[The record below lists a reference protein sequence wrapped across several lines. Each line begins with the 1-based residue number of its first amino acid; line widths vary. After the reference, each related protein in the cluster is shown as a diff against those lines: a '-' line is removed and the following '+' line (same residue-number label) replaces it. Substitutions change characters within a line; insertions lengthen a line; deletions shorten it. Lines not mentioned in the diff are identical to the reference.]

1 MRREGAG
8 YAASDRL
15 SRGRTGHGGALSSPV
30 DATKSTGHRGSMRRL
45 LMASLVVGP
54 GLMVM
59 LADTDAG
66 SVVTAAQSGAL
77 WGYSMLLPQLLLVPV
92 LYVVQEMTVRLGVL
106 TGRGHGELIREV
118 FGWPWAWLSV
128 VTLFVAAVG
137 ALVTE
142 FAGIAG
148 VAELFGVPPAYPV
161 ILAALLLIAL
171 GLGGGY
177 RRVEIV
183 GIALGLFELLFLPAA
198 LMAHPSAAAIVRGVG
213 HLPLGDHG
221 YLMLLAAN
229 VGAVIMPWMVF
240 YQQGAVIDKGLRPR
254 QLRGARLD
262 TLLGAVVTQL
272 VMIFVVIA
280 VAATIGRSGH
290 PSALWGIPEIS
301 RALQPFLGFAGAK
314 LAFGLGILGA
324 SLVAAIVVSVAA
336 AFGIGEAFG
345 CPHSLNRSVG
355 EAPHFYFAYA
365 LALALGA
372 AVVLTGIPLVH
383 LTIDIE
389 VMNAILLPI
398 VLGFLLA
405 LEARALPARARMHG
419 PYRWFVYLATGS
431 VILIGLVTTFHAVL
445 G

>member
-8 YAASDRL
+8 YAVSEKL
-15 SRGRTGHGGALSSPV
+15 SRTRARRSAMSSLQPTPRTGARPGLFS
-30 DATKSTGHRGSMRRL
+30 RL
-45 LMASLVVGP
+45 LLAGVVVGP

-66 SVVTAAQSGAL
+66 SIVTAAQSGAL
-77 WGYSMLLPQLLLVPV
+77 WGYGMLLPQLLLIPV

-106 TGRGHGELIREV
+106 TRRGHGELIREV
-118 FGWPWAWLSV
+118 FGRPWAILSV
-128 VTLFVAAVG
+128 LTLFIAAVG

-148 VAELFGVPPAYPV
+148 VSELFGVPQTYTV
-161 ILAALLLIAL
+161 ILAALLLMGL
-171 GLGGGY
+171 GLSGGY
-177 RRVEIV
+177 RRIEFV
-183 GIALGLFELLFLPAA
+183 GIALGLFELFFLPAA
-198 LMAHPSAAAIVRGVG
+198 LMAHPHAAAIMHGLG
-213 HLPLGDHG
+213 QLPIGNRS
-221 YLMLLAAN
+221 YLLLLAAN

-240 YQQGAVIDKGLRPR
+240 YQQGAVIDKGLRPS

-262 TLLGAVVTQL
+262 TLIGAVVTQL
-272 VMIFVVIA
+272 VMIFVVVA
-280 VAATIGRSGH
+280 VAATIGRAGH
-290 PSALWGIPEIS
+290 AAALQGIPEIS

-345 CPHSLNRSVG
+345 CPHSLNRRIG
-355 EAPHFYFAYA
+355 EAPHFYLAYT

-372 AVVLTGIPLVH
+372 VIVLSGLPLVH

-405 LEARALPARARMHG
+405 LEAKALPSRARMHG

-431 VILIGLVTTFHAVL
+431 VIVIGLVTTFHAIA

>member
-1 MRREGAG
+1 VRREGAG
-8 YAASDRL
+8 YAVPERL
-15 SRGRTGHGGALSSPV
+15 AHNRARRAATSALKETARAGGRRGLG
-30 DATKSTGHRGSMRRL
+30 RL
-45 LMASLVVGP
+45 LLISAIAGP

-66 SVVTAAQSGAL
+66 SIVTASQSGAL
-77 WGYSMLLPQLLLVPV
+77 WGYGMLLPQLLLIPV

-106 TGRGHGELIREV
+106 TRRGHGELIREI
-118 FGWPWAWLSV
+118 FGRPWALLSV
-128 VTLFVAAVG
+128 LTLFVAAVG

-148 VAELFGVPPAYPV
+148 VSELFGVPPSYTV
-161 ILAALLLIAL
+161 ILAALLLIGL
-171 GLGGGY
+171 GLSGGY
-177 RRVEIV
+177 RRVEHV
-183 GIALGLFELLFLPAA
+183 GIALGLFELFFLPAA
-198 LMAHPSAAAIVRGVG
+198 LMAHPSPAAIVHGLG
-213 HLPLGDHG
+213 QMPLGNRS

-240 YQQGAVIDKGLRPR
+240 YQQGAVIDKGLRPSH
-254 QLRGARLD
+254 LRGARID
-262 TLLGAVVTQL
+262 TLIGAVVTQL

-280 VAATIGRSGH
+280 VAATIGRTGH
-290 PSALWGIPEIS
+290 AQALQGIPEIS

-314 LAFGLGILGA
+314 VAFGLGILGA

-345 CPHSLNRSVG
+345 CPHSLNRKIS
-355 EAPHFYFAYA
+355 EAPHFYLAYTSA
-365 LALALGA
+365 LVLGA
-372 AVVLTGIPLVH
+372 AVVLTGIPLIH

-405 LEARALPARARMHG
+405 LEARALPAQSRMKG

-431 VILIGLVTTFHAVL
+431 VIVVGLVTTFHAVI

>member
-8 YAASDRL
+8 YAVSEQL
-15 SRGRTGHGGALSSPV
+15 QRGRTRRATAAAAEPPKAGSRRAGVGRLFLLGAVL
-30 DATKSTGHRGSMRRL
+30 
-45 LMASLVVGP
+45 GP

-77 WGYSMLLPQLLLVPV
+77 WGYGMLLPQLLLIPV

-106 TGRGHGELIREV
+106 TRKGHGELIRDT
-118 FGWPWAWLSV
+118 FGRPWAFLSV
-128 VTLFVAAVG
+128 LTLFVAAVG

-148 VAELFGVPPAYPV
+148 VGQLFGVPKVYSVGA
-161 ILAALLLIAL
+161 AALLLI
-171 GLGGGY
+171 GLGVTGSY
-177 RRVEIV
+177 RRVERV

-198 LMAHPSAAAIVRGVG
+198 LMSHPDPVSLVHGLG
-213 HLPLGDHG
+213 QLPLGNHG

-254 QLRGARLD
+254 QLRGARVD
-262 TLLGAVVTQL
+262 TLVGAVVTQL
-272 VMIFVVIA
+272 VMIFVVVA

-290 PSALWGIPEIS
+290 ATALQSIPEIS
-301 RALQPFLGFAGAK
+301 RALEPFLGFAGAK

-345 CPHSLNRSVG
+345 CPHSLNSQVG
-355 EAPHFYFAYA
+355 EASHFYLAYV
-365 LALALGA
+365 LALVLGA
-372 AVVLTGIPLVH
+372 AVVLKGLPLIH

-389 VMNAILLPI
+389 VMNAILLPV

-405 LEARALPARARMHG
+405 LEAKALPAQARMRG

-431 VILIGLVTTFHAVL
+431 VILVGLVTTFHAVA

>member
-1 MRREGAG
+1 VRREGAG
-8 YAASDRL
+8 YAVSEKL
-15 SRGRTGHGGALSSPV
+15 QRGRTRRATAAVAEPPKIGA
-30 DATKSTGHRGSMRRL
+30 RRAGFGRLFL
-45 LMASLVVGP
+45 LGAVLGP

-77 WGYSMLLPQLLLVPV
+77 WGYGMLLPQLLLIPV

-106 TGRGHGELIREV
+106 TRKGHGELIRDT
-118 FGWPWAWLSV
+118 FGRPWAFLSV
-128 VTLFVAAVG
+128 LTLFVAAVG

-148 VAELFGVPPAYPV
+148 VGQLFGVPKVYSVGA
-161 ILAALLLIAL
+161 AALLLI
-171 GLGGGY
+171 GLGVTGSY
-177 RRVEIV
+177 RRVERV

-198 LMAHPSAAAIVRGVG
+198 LMSHPDPVALVHGLG
-213 HLPLGDHG
+213 QLPLGNHG

-240 YQQGAVIDKGLRPR
+240 YQQGAVIDKGLKPR

-262 TLLGAVVTQL
+262 TLVGAVVTQL
-272 VMIFVVIA
+272 VMIFVVVA

-290 PSALWGIPEIS
+290 AAALQSIPEIS
-301 RALQPFLGFAGAK
+301 RALEPFLGFAGAK

-345 CPHSLNRSVG
+345 CPHSLNSQVG
-355 EAPHFYFAYA
+355 EASHFYLAYV
-365 LALALGA
+365 LALVLGA
-372 AVVLTGIPLVH
+372 AVVLTGLPLIH

-389 VMNAILLPI
+389 VMNAILLPV

-405 LEARALPARARMHG
+405 LEARALPAQARMRG

-431 VILIGLVTTFHAVL
+431 VILVGLVTTFHAVA

>member
-1 MRREGAG
+1 MRRAG
-8 YAASDRL
+8 YAAPDKLARPGSRRILTSDADVPH
-15 SRGRTGHGGALSSPV
+15 GRA
-30 DATKSTGHRGSMRRL
+30 HRRKVGRL
-45 LMASLVVGP
+45 LMLGAVVGP

-66 SVVTAAQSGAL
+66 SVITAAQSGAL
-77 WGYSMLLPQLLLVPV
+77 WGYGMLLPQLLLIPI

-106 TGRGHGELIREV
+106 TRRGHGELIRET
-118 FGWPWAWLSV
+118 FGKPWAVLSV
-128 VTLFVAAVG
+128 LTLFVAAVG

-148 VAELFGVPPAYPV
+148 VSELFGVSPDYTV
-161 ILAALLLIAL
+161 VLAALLLIGL
-171 GLGGGY
+171 GLSGGY
-177 RRVEIV
+177 HRVEKI
-183 GIALGLFELLFLPAA
+183 GIALGLFELFFLPAA
-198 LMAHPSAAAIVRGVG
+198 LMAHPSAAAIAHGLG
-213 HLPLGDHG
+213 QLPLGNPG
-221 YLMLLAAN
+221 YLTLLAAN

-240 YQQGAVIDKGLRPR
+240 YQQGAVIDKGVRPS

-262 TLLGAVVTQL
+262 TLLGAILTQL
-272 VMIFVVIA
+272 VMIFVVVA

-290 PSALWGIPEIS
+290 PTALTGIPEIS
-301 RALQPFLGFAGAK
+301 RALEPFLGFMGAK

-345 CPHSLNRSVG
+345 RPHSLNRRLG
-355 EAPHFYFAYA
+355 EAPHFYLAYT
-365 LALALGA
+365 LALVLGA
-372 AVVLTGIPLVH
+372 AVVLTGIPLIH

-405 LEARALPARARMHG
+405 LEARALPPRARMRG
-419 PYRWFVYLATGS
+419 TYRWFVYLATGS
-431 VILIGLVTTFHAVL
+431 VIAVGLVTAL
-445 G
+445 RAMGA